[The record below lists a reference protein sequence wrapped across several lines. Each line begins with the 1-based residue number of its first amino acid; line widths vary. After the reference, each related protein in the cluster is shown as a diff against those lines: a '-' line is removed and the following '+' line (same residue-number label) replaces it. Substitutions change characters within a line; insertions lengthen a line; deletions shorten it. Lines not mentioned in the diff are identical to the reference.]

1 MHYHLQGY
9 LLNPKQTFDMIR
21 LDVGPGQT
29 GDHGLRRLPPL
40 FGVRLVDARVL
51 HELAGPV
58 IRIHDFS

>member
-1 MHYHLQGY
+1 
-9 LLNPKQTFDMIR
+9 MIR